1 MFDIQGGH
9 HILVSLLAVE
19 DPRALA
25 ISEKMPALALLPT
38 SMSLVCDAA
47 LPVDNTLGTE
57 IIDPFSLFTCVDRLF
72 VHSRIV
78 TCLGH
83 LYTIFLLYP
92 CVLSLVNE

>member
-9 HILVSLLAVE
+9 HISVSLLAVE

-83 LYTIFLLYP
+83 LCTIFLLYP